1 MLDIYLSERAEIV
14 SYFNKHFRFVFSPNP
29 DLFLVI
35 PAWYK
40 DNIHSDRFLIGAG
53 SIAKYVTEKNA
64 ITVLKTSLNMKTD
77 KTTLKFRKWGKIEIY
92 VK

>member
-1 MLDIYLSERAEIV
+1 MSDFYSIENAQLLKYC
-14 SYFNKHFRFVFSPNP
+14 NKHFRFVFSPNQ

-40 DNIHSDRFLIGAG
+40 DNIHSDRFLVGAG

-64 ITVLKTSLNMKTD
+64 KSVLKAAINMKTD